1 MNKVTLLLL
10 GFAVPALTFG
20 CAPEPKTYADCVLQH
35 VKPSMTKEAVEL
47 ACQACREKFPEPKPV
62 ERLLSRAE
70 LLQVE
75 MNYDTREAPGDSA
88 KSSAADSET
97 WEYLHNGMKD
107 TLRSVTYYDVVR
119 VKQETGTQ
127 YRVRRY
133 RIDLNLPPQSGT
145 SVRVPL
151 MPEDGLG
158 LRLAWGVCS
167 ATTYGPMPVDSLP
180 TCDVPDDTLIVRARR
195 NEVLVQNAEA
205 LSRVR

>member
-1 MNKVTLLLL
+1 MNKVTLCLL
-10 GFAVPALTFG
+10 GVAAPALTFG

-75 MNYDTREAPGDSA
+75 MNYDTRDAPGDSA

-107 TLRSVTYYDVVR
+107 TLRSITYYDVVR
-119 VKQETGTQ
+119 VKQETATQ